1 MSESSTRIWLVTG
14 AAGEL
19 GAELIR
25 RLMLDGAECIALDRN
40 EKGLNALHDRLIAE
54 LGRAPVL
61 LPLDLAGAGPADYEQ
76 VADRIGEQFGRLDG
90 VIHNAADFK
99 ALRPL
104 VHQPPDEWM
113 KILQAGLTGP
123 YLLNCALMDLL
134 RATPDARLVFIEDGE
149 CLENPANWAAYGV
162 AQAGRQWMAR
172 AMASEVGASPRVLSV
187 DPGPF
192 YSRLRV
198 SAWPVARPDEFDSIE
213 QVADRVLSSIDEES
227 KHHVQ

>member
-1 MSESSTRIWLVTG
+1 MSKSSTRIWLVTG

-19 GAELIR
+19 GSELVR
-25 RLMLDGAECIALDRN
+25 QLMVNGAECIVLDRN
-40 EKGLNALHDRLIAE
+40 EKRLNELHDRLISE
-54 LGRAPVL
+54 VGRAPLL
-61 LPLDLAGAGPADYEQ
+61 LPLDLAGAGPADYER
-76 VADRIGEQFGRLDG
+76 VAEGIAEQFGRLDG

-104 VHQPPDEWM
+104 IHQPPDEWM

-123 YLLNCALMDLL
+123 QLLNCAVMDLL
-134 RATPDARLVFIEDGE
+134 RATPDSCLVFIEDRE
-149 CLENPANWAAYGV
+149 CMDHPANWAAYGV

-172 AMASEVGASPRVLSV
+172 AMASEIGDSPRVVSV

-213 QVADRVLSSIDEES
+213 QVADRVLASIEKEI
-227 KHHVQ
+227 KPHVQ

>member
-1 MSESSTRIWLVTG
+1 MSKSSSRIWLVTG

-19 GAELIR
+19 GSELVR

-40 EKGLNALHDRLIAE
+40 EKKLDELHDRLISE
-54 LGRAPVL
+54 LGRPPLL
-61 LPLDLAGAGPADYEQ
+61 LPLDLAGAGPADYER
-76 VADRIGEQFGRLDG
+76 VAEGIVEQFGRLDG
-90 VIHNAADFK
+90 LIHNAADFK

-104 VHQPPDEWM
+104 VHQPPEEWM

-123 YLLNCALMDLL
+123 HLLNCALMDLL
-134 RATPDARLVFIEDGE
+134 RATPDSCLAFIEDRE
-149 CLENPANWAAYGV
+149 CLEHPANWAAYGV

-172 AMASEVGASPRVLSV
+172 AMVSEVGASTRVVAV

-213 QVADRVLSSIDEES
+213 QVADRVLESIDKES
-227 KHHVQ
+227 KQHVQ